1 MDTYSDYNTL
11 AANETLDQDYR
22 IRVQD
27 LGSKITIA
35 ALHGG
40 LIEPRTSLIAGLI
53 ADKTCNCYCFEG
65 LKEKNN
71 HQLHITSHRF
81 DEPQALELVS
91 SSDTVISV
99 HACSDT
105 KPIVYIGGLF
115 EDLASRIQDAIESLN
130 IEAAR
135 KKRFSGTHPDN
146 ICNQGKRQKGVQLEF
161 SRGLRDDPET
171 LFLVSSAIRDALE
184 AHKSKFL
191 QK

>member
-1 MDTYSDYNTL
+1 MDTYSDYKTL
-11 AANETLDQDYR
+11 TANETLNKDYR
-22 IRVQD
+22 IRVKD

-71 HQLHITSHRF
+71 HRLHITSHRF
-81 DEPQALELVS
+81 DEPQAIKLAS
-91 SSDTVISV
+91 SFDVVISV
-99 HACSDT
+99 HACTDT

-115 EDLASRIQDAIESLN
+115 EDLASCIQDAIESLN
-130 IEAAR
+130 IESAK

-146 ICNQGKRQKGVQLEF
+146 ICNQGKRKKGVQLEF
-161 SRGLRDDPET
+161 SRGLRDEPDK
-171 LFLVSSAIRDALE
+171 LVSVSSAIRKALE
-184 AHKSKFL
+184 TYTV
-191 QK
+191 